1 MDDAERVLRIVTRS
15 KVLLPLWN
23 SYQFFEQQATLLKK
37 VADLQFVFDPAAE
50 KDAGEYDSGIP
61 VSAPMYADAL
71 ARLRRLVAEKRGA
84 AR

>member
-1 MDDAERVLRIVTRS
+1 METNDMSKAAYLMLRGHRITIVANAGIG
-15 KVLLPLWN
+15 PL
-23 SYQFFEQQATLLKK
+23 YR
-37 VADLQFVFDPAAE
+37 FVFDPAAE